1 VRVVCRIGESAQLP
15 KVAILTY
22 GRSAEY
28 SLEKRTIRSLLGP
41 RASNCVYDFRRQSL
55 EVSRSYSRRILI

>member
-1 VRVVCRIGESAQLP
+1 MCELCAGIGERAQLP

-41 RASNCVYDFRRQSL
+41 RAPIVCMISGGK
-55 EVSRSYSRRILI
+55 VSRSHGPTLVGF